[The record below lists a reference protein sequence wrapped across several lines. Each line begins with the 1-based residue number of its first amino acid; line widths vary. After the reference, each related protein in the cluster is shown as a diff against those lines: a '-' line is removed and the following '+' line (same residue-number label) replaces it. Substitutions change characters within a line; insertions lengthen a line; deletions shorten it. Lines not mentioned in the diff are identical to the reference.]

1 MKTFCGGFFIPA
13 TTFNKLNSKKSI
25 KNKQHN
31 LMQLIWG
38 KILKKLK
45 MLIIKIF
52 QRNNNSY
59 TSEKNANTS

>member
-1 MKTFCGGFFIPA
+1 MKAKADVISVTLEKI
-13 TTFNKLNSKKSI
+13 LI
-25 KNKQHN
+25 KQHN

>member
-1 MKTFCGGFFIPA
+1 
-13 TTFNKLNSKKSI
+13 
-25 KNKQHN
+25 
-31 LMQLIWG
+31 MQLIWG

-59 TSEKNANTS
+59 TSEKNANTSSNLCLYYHYLFLLFTSISNQSYKTIKNK

>member
-1 MKTFCGGFFIPA
+1 
-13 TTFNKLNSKKSI
+13 
-25 KNKQHN
+25 
-31 LMQLIWG
+31 MQLIWG

-52 QRNNNSY
+52 QCNNNSY

>member
-1 MKTFCGGFFIPA
+1 
-13 TTFNKLNSKKSI
+13 
-25 KNKQHN
+25 
-31 LMQLIWG
+31 MQLIWG